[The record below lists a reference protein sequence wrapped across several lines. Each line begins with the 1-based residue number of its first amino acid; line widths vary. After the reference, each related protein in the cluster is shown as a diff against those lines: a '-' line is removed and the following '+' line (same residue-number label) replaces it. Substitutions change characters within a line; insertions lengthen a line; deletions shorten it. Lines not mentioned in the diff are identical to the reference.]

1 MSTFDSNELLGNALS
16 IDHLHETIEKVK
28 RVDLEDKEAN
38 LSSTRE
44 QRSDGNVTT
53 NYSRARGSI
62 SSTLSSMKFSSMLG
76 GFRAD
81 AEAKEKNLEAAE
93 KAREARKILIAERAR
108 EKMEKEYALRDRISR
123 ATGVATLNFGR
134 EIGNHLDKTMP
145 SKIQSYFY
153 NANHLSVEGVD
164 IVSGKIISQMKNSLE

>member
-28 RVDLEDKEAN
+28 RVDLEDEEAN

-53 NYSRARGSI
+53 NNSKARGSI

-108 EKMEKEYALRDRISR
+108 EKMEKEYSTSPVSR
-123 ATGVATLNFGR
+123 SLFGKDSR
-134 EIGNHLDKTMP
+134 YRRASESRRYSIK
-145 SKIQSYFY
+145 KIQE
-153 NANHLSVEGVD
+153 ADPAVMRKL
-164 IVSGKIISQMKNSLE
+164 KL